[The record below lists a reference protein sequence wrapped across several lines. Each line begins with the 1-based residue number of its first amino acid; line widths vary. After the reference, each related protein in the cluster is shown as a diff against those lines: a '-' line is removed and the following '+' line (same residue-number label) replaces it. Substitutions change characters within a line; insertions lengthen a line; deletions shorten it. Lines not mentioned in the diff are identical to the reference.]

1 MSCLK
6 LAGDGYA
13 VSGAIEIVANGEGEL
28 RCDLV
33 EQNNFFGA
41 GLKTNDFIAK
51 PSGETMSVTLAGIEL
66 PVILDKKANTIS
78 FDGIKYRRQTPEDAK
93 KLEELKNRK

>member
-33 EQNNFFGA
+33 EQNNFLGRSPRACGFRFEMG
-41 GLKTNDFIAK
+41 K
-51 PSGETMSVTLAGIEL
+51 
-66 PVILDKKANTIS
+66 IS
-78 FDGIKYRRQTPEDAK
+78 F
-93 KLEELKNRK
+93 LKWSCFRGFICAQANYGLFGGCG

>member
-41 GLKTNDFIAK
+41 FAKGLWLSI
-51 PSGETMSVTLAGIEL
+51 
-66 PVILDKKANTIS
+66 
-78 FDGIKYRRQTPEDAK
+78 
-93 KLEELKNRK
+93 